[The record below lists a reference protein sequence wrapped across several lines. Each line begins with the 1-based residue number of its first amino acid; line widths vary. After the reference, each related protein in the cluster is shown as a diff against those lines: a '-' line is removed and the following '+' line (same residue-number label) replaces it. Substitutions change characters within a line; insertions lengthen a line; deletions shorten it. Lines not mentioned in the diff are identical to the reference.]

1 MTGSKEDLIEY
12 RLFRAKDTLDD
23 AKILAEKNKWNSAIN
38 RLYYASYY
46 AVTALLLNADLKPST
61 HNGVKSNFTEHFI
74 RTNLISK
81 DYGKIYSQLFTW
93 RQKGDYDDLF
103 DFSEEKVLPYF
114 QPVAELIALIEKSIE
129 MKSQS

>member
-23 AKILAEKNKWNSAIN
+23 ARILAEKNKWNSAIN

-46 AVTALLLNADLKPST
+46 AVTALLLDADLKPST
-61 HNGVKSNFTEHFI
+61 HNGVKSNFTEYFI
-74 RTNLISK
+74 RTNLIPR

-103 DFSEEKVLPYF
+103 DFSEEKVIPYF
-114 QPVAELIALIEKSIE
+114 QPVSELINLIEKRIE
-129 MKSQS
+129 KHNLI

>member
-61 HNGVKSNFTEHFI
+61 HNGVKSNFTEHFYQDKPDFK
-74 RTNLISK
+74 RLRQNLFSAFYMASK
-81 DYGKIYSQLFTW
+81 RRL
-93 RQKGDYDDLF
+93 
-103 DFSEEKVLPYF
+103 
-114 QPVAELIALIEKSIE
+114 
-129 MKSQS
+129 